1 MPTRISLR
9 RVGSSTRKLMA
20 VPDSLAELLE
30 NATKK
35 LKLPSGAKSIRT
47 EKGAEVED
55 DADVALLREDEV
67 VFVLC
72 GEEEFPLPGAAAA
85 EPGPSAAVIARSCF
99 SATAAA
105 TAARLQL
112 LDWHEARRTPLEAI
126 AEARTHRGAR
136 TACPKIGF
144 CATAG
149 KNRGGNLSE
158 PASRP

>member
-85 EPGPSAAVIARSCF
+85 EPSAAVIARSCV

-158 PASRP
+158 PASRPQT

>member
-1 MPTRISLR
+1 MPKRISIR
-9 RVGSSTRKLMA
+9 RVGASTGKLMA

-47 EKGAEVED
+47 EKGDEVED
-55 DADVALLREDEV
+55 DADVALLRDDEV

-126 AEARTHRGAR
+126 AEARAHRNAR
-136 TACPKIGF
+136 TACPKIGL
-144 CATAG
+144 CATG
-149 KNRGGNLSE
+149 EEKHRGG
-158 PASRP
+158 PASASRR